1 MSMHVCG
8 QTLVLVDNDATVS
21 AVNQKL
27 VRAVLKYMFYH
38 SPVDRTFCLDTYEH
52 GLSNAEE
59 YVNDPNDLAFKV
71 DKLEFVQKDS
81 NLCDTLCEVI
91 TGWKESDFACRDIVV
106 FTDGLEGES
115 LLHEKEE
122 LYYLTERNEYPVYIV
137 MLDQE
142 DNAGARKGLSATAVT
157 SGGKFF
163 ETEFEGSDA
172 EVDRQLSEKI
182 FAAMDEYARVN
193 WSKYEEYEEY
203 GSEESYE
210 ETDPVYEAPEEVVE
224 SEEEAEQYMTDA
236 KTQERVVY
244 EYDKT
249 TGFFDSG
256 KPLVIAAVLI
266 AVGIIVALLIGS
278 SVRRKRRDKNE
289 KVAGPAALEE
299 EDAYFDDYE
308 LNSVENRTL
317 FLDDSEDEEDRAT
330 RLLCESGR
338 MITLDE
344 NTKGTRIRI
353 LLEGRMT
360 VGRGDCDVVIDDDAL
375 SRRHCELYEKEGKVF
390 VRDLSSANGTRVN
403 GIKISDRIIEDGDEL
418 TMGTGTYTVRL

>member
-1 MSMHVCG
+1 MHVCG

-52 GLSNAEE
+52 DIADAEE
-59 YVNDPNDLAFKV
+59 YENDPNDLACKV
-71 DKLEFVQKDS
+71 DKIEFVPKDS

-91 TGWKESDFACRDIVV
+91 TRWKESDFACRDIVV

-115 LLHEKEE
+115 LFHEKEE

-172 EVDRQLSEKI
+172 EVDRQLTEKI
-182 FAAMDEYARVN
+182 FASMDEYARVN
-193 WSKYEEYEEY
+193 WEKYEQYEAEEEYEYTE
-203 GSEESYE
+203 
-210 ETDPVYEAPEEVVE
+210 PVYEEQEEVTE
-224 SEEEAEQYMTDA
+224 IETEADRYMSDA
-236 KTQERVVY
+236 ETEERVVY

-249 TGFFDSG
+249 TGLSGSG
-256 KPLVIAAVLI
+256 KSLATAAVLMAVGLIVALVIA
-266 AVGIIVALLIGS
+266 S
-278 SVRRKRRDKNE
+278 CVRRKRRDMGDK
-289 KVAGPAALEE
+289 AAVPDADGE

-308 LNSVENRTL
+308 LGLAENRTL
-317 FLDDSEDEEDRAT
+317 FLDDPDDDSDRPT
-330 RLLCESGR
+330 RLLSESGR
-338 MITLDE
+338 MITLE
-344 NTKGTRIRI
+344 ERTKGTKIRI

-360 VGRGDCDVVIDDDAL
+360 VGRGDCEVVIGDDAL
-375 SRRHCELYEKEGKVF
+375 SRRHCELYERADKVY

-403 GIKISDRIIEDGDEL
+403 GVKISDKCIEDGDEL

>member
-52 GLSNAEE
+52 DVTGTEE
-59 YVNDPNDLAFKV
+59 YVDDPNDLAYKV
-71 DKLEFVQKDS
+71 EKLEFAPKDS

-91 TGWKESDFACRDIVV
+91 TRWKESDFACRDIVV

-122 LYYLTERNEYPVYIV
+122 LYYLIGRNEYPVYIV

-142 DNAGARKGLSATAVT
+142 DNAGARKGLSAIAVT

-172 EVDRQLSEKI
+172 EVDRQLSERL
-182 FAAMDEYARVN
+182 FASMDEYARAN
-193 WSKYEEYEEY
+193 WEKYEEYGQEEA
-203 GSEESYE
+203 YE
-210 ETDPVYEAPEEVVE
+210 EPETVYEAPEEVVE
-224 SEEEAEQYMTDA
+224 SEEETGQYMADA
-236 KTQERVVY
+236 ETEERVLY
-244 EYDKT
+244 EYDKSP
-249 TGFFDSG
+249 GFFETG
-256 KPLVIAAVLI
+256 KPLVISAVLV
-266 AVGIIVALLIGS
+266 AVGLIIALLIGS
-278 SVRRKRRDKNE
+278 NVRRRRDKNDRGDRN
-289 KVAGPAALEE
+289 AGPVVDE

-317 FLDDSEDEEDRAT
+317 FLDDSDNDSERAT
-330 RLLCESGR
+330 RLLSDCGR
-338 MITLDE
+338 LIMLE
-344 NTKGTRIRI
+344 EKVKGTKIRI

-360 VGRGDCDVVIDDDAL
+360 VGRGDCEVVIDDDAL
-375 SRRHCELYEKEGKVF
+375 SRRHCELYERGDKVF
-390 VRDLSSANGTRVN
+390 VRDLSSANGTKVN
-403 GIKISDRIIEDGDEL
+403 GMKVSDKIVEDGDEL
-418 TMGTGTYTVRL
+418 TIGTGTYIVRL